1 VGGRSRWRWAIE
13 RAQGPAANQTV
24 DFVATKW
31 QKKRFFSKKA
41 GRSNMWPRKIST
53 EEKNCKVYLTKL
65 LGFY

>member
-31 QKKRFFSKKA
+31 QKKRFFSKKSRA
-41 GRSNMWPRKIST
+41 QQHVAK
-53 EEKNCKVYLTKL
+53 KNKH
-65 LGFY
+65 